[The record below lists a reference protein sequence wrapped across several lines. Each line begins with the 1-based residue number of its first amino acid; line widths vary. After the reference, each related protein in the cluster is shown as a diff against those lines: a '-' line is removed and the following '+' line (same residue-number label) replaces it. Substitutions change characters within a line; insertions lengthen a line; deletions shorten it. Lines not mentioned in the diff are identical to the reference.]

1 MLFLFEEKALE
12 VEHKVL
18 IPELTFSIEDHEH
31 LAIVGVNGVGKSTLL
46 KVIHQDQSVD
56 SAMMEQDLTPYYDC
70 TVMDYI
76 IESYPEIAK
85 IRLQLNHTDMINKY
99 IELDGYLIEGEIVTE
114 AKSSE

>member
-1 MLFLFEEKALE
+1 M
-12 VEHKVL
+12 
-18 IPELTFSIEDHEH
+18 TFSIEDHEH

-56 SAMMEQDLTPYYDC
+56 SAMMERDLTPYYDW

-85 IRLQLNHTDMINKY
+85 IRLQQSYRYD
-99 IELDGYLIEGEIVTE
+99 
-114 AKSSE
+114 